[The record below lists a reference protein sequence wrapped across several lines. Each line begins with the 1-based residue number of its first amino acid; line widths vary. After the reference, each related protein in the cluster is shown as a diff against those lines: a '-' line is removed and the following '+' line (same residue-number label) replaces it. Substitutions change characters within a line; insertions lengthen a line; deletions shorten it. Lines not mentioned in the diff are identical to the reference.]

1 MSAGNR
7 RKPPSAAG
15 TPAPASSPPS
25 AAANR
30 PAERP
35 AEKPAAPKA
44 AGAPKPS
51 SAKSSGGGAER
62 RQHKRVTA
70 ALPLKIVNE
79 AGKEEAFTLV
89 DLSEAG
95 ARIQC
100 SHAVAPMTRIQVA
113 LYLPGKGVGLEK
125 QVRVNTAGVIVWC
138 HRVGDGRFDT
148 GVFFADL
155 EEEQRGLLRALV
167 QATK

>member
-1 MSAGNR
+1 MSSENR

-15 TPAPASSPPS
+15 TPAPASSSQPQ
-25 AAANR
+25 
-30 PAERP
+30 
-35 AEKPAAPKA
+35 KQAAPKA
-44 AGAPKPS
+44 AGAAKP
-51 SAKSSGGGAER
+51 AKSSGGGSER
-62 RQHKRVTA
+62 RQHPRVEA
-70 ALPLKIVNE
+70 KLPLKIVNE

-113 LYLPGKGVGLEK
+113 LFLPGKGVGLEK
-125 QVRVNTAGVIVWC
+125 QIRVDTAGVIVWC